1 MTNIGYMQDQFESK
15 KNFRAGTYT
24 ALICG
29 VLILILFVRWTLPMP
44 PPPPVD
50 EGIEVNLGNS
60 DFGQGTDQPFVPG
73 PPAPSNEQTYTP
85 PKATV
90 SEPEPVKDV
99 TTDEKANDAPEIKKP
114 TEVKPEAKKNPEKDV
129 AKTTPKKI
137 EQPVTNP
144 APPVPHPKAQMK
156 GVSGTGTGGNDA
168 DSYKKGGNEGIAGG
182 NGDQGRPGGDPDSK
196 NYTGGGRGNSGVSIS
211 KGLEGRRMLRYPSLQ
226 DEFDENGKIA
236 VDITV
241 DAQGHVIS
249 ASYQPRGSTTANAD
263 MKEIALREAKKTPWN
278 ATGQESS
285 GTIIFN
291 FKLKN

>member
-1 MTNIGYMQDQFESK
+1 MTNIGYMQDQFESQ
-15 KNFRAGTYT
+15 KNFKAGTYT

-29 VLILILFVRWTLPMP
+29 VLIFILFVRWTLPMP

-60 DFGQGTDQPFVPG
+60 DFGKGTDQPFIPG

-85 PKATV
+85 PKASV

-114 TEVKPEAKKNPEKDV
+114 TEIKPEAKKIPEKEV

-168 DSYKKGGNEGIAGG
+168 DSYKKGGNQGIAGG

-196 NYTGGGRGNSGVSIS
+196 NYTGGGGRGNSDLKIV
-211 KGLEGRRMLRYPSLQ
+211 GLTGRGYIHLPSFQ
-226 DEFDENGKIA
+226 DEFNENAKIA
-236 VDITV
+236 IDVKVDG
-241 DAQGHVIS
+241 QGNVVN
-249 ASYQPRGSTTANAD
+249 AAYQTRGSTSADAD
-263 MKEIALREAKKTPWN
+263 MIAIAIRKARQIKFN
-278 ATGQESS
+278 QNGDESV